1 MNLEQQFTAILT
13 DNINMKHSRSFMVIR
28 EPLSPP
34 VSRTITQIMSGIL
47 NVNHCALSQN
57 GAGSGQVES
66 LEIILVD
73 HHGSVNILF
82 EGNSNKEIKTGTI
95 AFSST

>member
-1 MNLEQQFTAILT
+1 MPGMF
-13 DNINMKHSRSFMVIR
+13 
-28 EPLSPP
+28 
-34 VSRTITQIMSGIL
+34 
-47 NVNHCALSQN
+47 NVNNCALSQN

-73 HHGSVNILF
+73 HHGSVNILL

>member
-1 MNLEQQFTAILT
+1 MYT
-13 DNINMKHSRSFMVIR
+13 S
-28 EPLSPP
+28 SPDKK
-34 VSRTITQIMSGIL
+34 TMAG
-47 NVNHCALSQN
+47 NCYVNHCALSQN
-57 GAGSGQVES
+57 GAGSGPVES

>member
-1 MNLEQQFTAILT
+1 
-13 DNINMKHSRSFMVIR
+13 MV
-28 EPLSPP
+28 
-34 VSRTITQIMSGIL
+34 GNF

-57 GAGSGQVES
+57 GAGSGPVES